1 MLRKPAFTLSACVAA
16 IIWAMPAH
24 AQDPGTAAPAM
35 PNPQDVL
42 GKDMVTVGVGAA
54 LVPDYDGSNDERL
67 IPAAAIR
74 GTYHGFSFSTRGL
87 YLYIDAVPRGDTFD
101 FDAGPIVGVR
111 LDRTRRVKDDI
122 VNLLPR
128 RNTAYEG
135 GGFVG
140 VSLHRITNPYDTLA
154 FRVDV
159 LHDFG
164 DAHESTVFS
173 PNIDF
178 STPLSLKTYASLSIG
193 AQFVSNKFADYY
205 FSIDP
210 ADSLASGLPLFDAD
224 GGMKNWKAGLLLNQS
239 ITGNLL
245 GGASLFGTAQYS
257 RLVGDFRQAPTV
269 ADRGSPNQWLLAA
282 GLAYT
287 W

>member
-1 MLRKPAFTLSACVAA
+1 MLRTFALMLAA
-16 IIWAMPAH
+16 WAAMPAY
-24 AQDPGTAAPAM
+24 AQDSGAM
-35 PNPQDVL
+35 PAAMPSPQDIS
-42 GKDMVTVGVGAA
+42 GKDMVTIGVGAA
-54 LVPDYDGSNDERL
+54 LVPDYEGSNDERV

-74 GTYHGFSFSTRGL
+74 GSYRGINFSTRGL
-87 YLYIDAVPRGDTFD
+87 YLYVDAVPRGDTFD
-101 FDAGPIVGVR
+101 FDAGPILGVR
-111 LDRTRRVKDDI
+111 LDRTRHVKDDV

-140 VSLHRITNPYDTLA
+140 VSLHGVTNPYDTLA

-164 DAHESTVFS
+164 NAHESTVFS
-173 PNIDF
+173 PNLDF
-178 STPLSLKTYASLSIG
+178 STPLSLKTFASLSVG
-193 AQFVSNKFADYY
+193 AEFVSNKYADYY
-205 FSIDP
+205 FTVGP
-210 ADSLASGLPLFDAD
+210 ADSLASGLPIFNAD

-245 GGASLFGTAQYS
+245 GGVSLFGTAQYS
-257 RLVGDFRQAPTV
+257 RLVGDFKRSPIV
-269 ADRGSPNQWLLAA
+269 ADRGSPNQWLLAT